1 MSPPASVHSI
11 RNQSE
16 AILLSRPD
24 SMTQEEVERIIE
36 SLEVGQKVLVWYRPL
51 SQFKCNAGTFTYEG
65 AFELDE
71 NEIDHV
77 VNDRPLCATV
87 VTTEEETYVD
97 YDNTDEDGDYEETE
111 YTEVGTENL
120 DTEIEM
126 GFSSLDCS
134 GVWSIEV
141 RDDLKGSVEKLTIS
155 DNENEFRFNMSTGD
169 ASIDGG
175 DVSRADL
182 VLLHQALNRFLLKTD
197 AE

>member
-11 RNQSE
+11 RNQNE

-24 SMTQEEVERIIE
+24 SMNQEEVERILE

-97 YDNTDEDGDYEETE
+97 YDTQDEDGDYEETE
-111 YTEVGTENL
+111 YTEVHAENL

-155 DNENEFRFNMSTGD
+155 DNENEFRFNLFTGD